1 VEGGGRKV
9 EGGRWR
15 EEGKGRKVKGGR
27 RKRRKKE
34 WEIAKWRN
42 DFRGCCIF
50 KSRKSAK
57 DCPRTIFQFAQIK

>member
-34 WEIAKWRN
+34 WEIAKWQN

-50 KSRKSAK
+50 KGRKNAK
-57 DCPRTIFQFAQIK
+57 VDRKTFFSFTCIK